1 MSGMM
6 PSSALMRGGMKSC
19 WRYPHSSRHES
30 CAPHPTQLAACS
42 QSAFRPRTA
51 RADVRTAQTFA
62 LQFIWC
68 VRCRSDFNSLGRRQR
83 ILNIDAE
90 VQDRIFNL
98 RVGESRSSPTLR
110 SGCRQIAS
118 EADGQ
123 LRPYTLG
130 FLRFPG
136 TSADASEGEMVDRAG
151 FEPAESEERQVGQEW

>member
-83 ILNIDAE
+83 ILNID
-90 VQDRIFNL
+90 R
-98 RVGESRSSPTLR
+98 
-110 SGCRQIAS
+110 
-118 EADGQ
+118 
-123 LRPYTLG
+123 
-130 FLRFPG
+130 
-136 TSADASEGEMVDRAG
+136 
-151 FEPAESEERQVGQEW
+151 SEEHTSELQSLMRISYAVFCLKNKKKKIKD